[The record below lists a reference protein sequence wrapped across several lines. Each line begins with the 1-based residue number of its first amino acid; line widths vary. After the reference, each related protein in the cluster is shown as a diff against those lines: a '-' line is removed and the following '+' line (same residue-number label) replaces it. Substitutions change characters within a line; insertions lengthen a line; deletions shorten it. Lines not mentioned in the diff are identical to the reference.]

1 MEKNK
6 TTNKNEDV
14 FGGFMEAFDYLSN
27 NGLQDKEEETSTV
40 KTKITKD
47 HAVEVD
53 PEELEELTKAKKAL
67 KAAKEE
73 EEDDVDDIDDV
84 VEDEDIEEDEEETDD
99 IPTIDDDPDD
109 IVKKLKAKKEKVVS
123 KVQDD
128 DELPEEDEQEIV
140 NTFFNLFSEELGWEV
155 DDNDKPKSVKDLI
168 STMASIIEENSKPAY
183 ASEDLKKLDEYVK
196 NGGSLDKF
204 MKETLADID
213 LDKMDLEDEGNQKK
227 VLREYLKTLGLTD
240 DKITKRISRYEEAL
254 VLEDEAK
261 EAAEALVDYKQKM
274 AQKLLKE
281 QEDVRRRQLVEQQSF
296 VENVKK
302 TIEQLDEIQGVQ
314 ISSKQKKELFDYL
327 FKVDAEGKTAYQK
340 DYSSNILNLI
350 TSAFVVKEGKSIFKK
365 AQTSATTNV
374 VKELQKK
381 LKSKNLR
388 NQKPYESSNSTL
400 DTLSLISKT
409 LSRN

>member
-6 TTNKNEDV
+6 TTNNPGDA
-14 FGGFMEAFDYLSN
+14 FGGFTEAFDYLSG
-27 NGLQDKEEETSTV
+27 NGLYDKKEDETSTL
-40 KTKITKD
+40 KANNTKD
-47 HAVEVD
+47 RALEVD
-53 PEELEELTKAKKAL
+53 PEELEQLTLSKKNT
-67 KAAKEE
+67 K
-73 EEDDVDDIDDV
+73 V
-84 VEDEDIEEDEEETDD
+84 VEEEDEELDLNDGVEEDVESDEEEIDD
-99 IPTIDDDPDD
+99 VPALDDDPDE
-109 IVKKLKAKKEKVVS
+109 IVKKLKSKKDKAAAKEVEEDV
-123 KVQDD
+123 
-128 DELPEEDEQEIV
+128 EDEQEIV
-140 NTFFNLFSEELGWEV
+140 DTFFNLFSEELGWEV
-155 DDNDKPKSVKDLI
+155 DEEDKPKSVKDLI
-168 STMASIIEENSKPAY
+168 STMAAIIEENSKPAY

-196 NGGSLDKF
+196 NGGSIDKF
-204 MKETLADID
+204 LKDTLADVD
-213 LDKMDLEDEGNQKK
+213 LNKLDLEDENNQKK
-227 VLREYLKTLGLTD
+227 ILREYLKTLGLTD
-240 DKITKRISRYEEAL
+240 DKIAKRISRYEEAL

-261 EAAEALVDYKQKM
+261 EAAEALAEYKQKT

-281 QEDVRRRQLVEQQSF
+281 QEDVRKRQLVEQQSF

-340 DYSSNILNLI
+340 DYSSNVLNLI

-365 AQTSATTNV
+365 AQTNATTNV